1 MKMQIVSC
9 PHCGTYLLNDTTEC
23 HACGHI
29 LDQRAASLPQS
40 KILPTDHAV
49 SEDMEACPSCAE
61 TCRKG
66 LVRCWNCGTFL
77 RPEIEA
83 SYRKKQAST
92 RYEVEHIDLPILE
105 ATFVTEEDSLQRRD
119 STLNSMVA
127 SYPYQTVDSSGDD
140 DFDLSMG
147 TVFGEIVD
155 EAQEVAS
162 QSDES
167 ETFRLLPIE
176 DDSPPAALTKLESIS
191 PIKPVQSVEPVQ
203 PDVIEPPVQ
212 SEAELPPVQALNEPP
227 PSKQEVEAAATED
240 LLKIAADEEQDIKQ
254 VRKSMRSKDT
264 FVIFC
269 PQGCRIRVK
278 ERHRGRKGKCPRC
291 QSEFVVP
298 KKAAA
303 KKPEAAVSTSDNPVV
318 TSRYKKWLND
328 IRLHTVDPVKL
339 RIKADSLLNECQA
352 VDIGFSADDL
362 LIATLVVG
370 KFGANA
376 KKFLPIRQAMI
387 EHFSK
392 QGTFEQLAVAAKK
405 KFSKESLSQFTPA
418 QPAAVG
424 VESLFADIPVFG
436 ANRIAIKIPKSAD
449 TVHPQYLSF
458 CLSEFRAFVEAMQ
471 TVCGVDRFGTNTE
484 VPLTDE
490 YIKHKCTLS
499 NAPVLELAKLSYY
512 VKDPGFKLEVTGW
525 RCAKCGIILSEA
537 ARTEAKLGGA
547 NGKGIA
553 KAKCPK
559 CTQKFGD
566 IPLYQLASS
575 ESTTPATPDPEPA
588 LA

>member
-9 PHCGTYLLNDTTEC
+9 PHCGTYLLNDTCEC
-23 HACGHI
+23 HACGHV
-29 LDQRAASLPQS
+29 LDKRAAALPQAH
-40 KILPTDHAV
+40 ILPTDNAV
-49 SEDMEACPSCAE
+49 AEDMEACPSCGE
-61 TCRKG
+61 TCRTG

-77 RPEIEA
+77 RPEIEE

-92 RYEVEHIDLPILE
+92 HFEIEHIDLPILE
-105 ATFVTEEDSLQRRD
+105 ASFVTEEDSLQRRD
-119 STLNSMVA
+119 AGFDSDFNSAPENYFQA
-127 SYPYQTVDSSGDD
+127 SDTGGDDED

-147 TVFGEIVD
+147 TVFGEVVD

-162 QSDES
+162 DE
-167 ETFRLLPIE
+167 ETFRLRPLEETPAPSI
-176 DDSPPAALTKLESIS
+176 PTYAGTPAASTS
-191 PIKPVQSVEPVQ
+191 PAEM
-203 PDVIEPPVQ
+203 DVNEPPVQ
-212 SEAELPPVQALNEPP
+212 SEAELPPIQSLNEPP
-227 PSKQEVEAAATED
+227 PSPQEVEAAAAED
-240 LLKIAADEEQDIKQ
+240 LLKIAADEEQDIQQ

-298 KKAAA
+298 RKPAPKKVEA
-303 KKPEAAVSTSDNPVV
+303 EAASTGEDPVL

-376 KKFLPIRQAMI
+376 KKFPPVRQAMI

-392 QGTFEQLAVAAKK
+392 QGTFEQLAIPAKK
-405 KFSKESLSQFTPA
+405 LLTKELLTQITAA
-418 QPAAVG
+418 QPAAIG

-436 ANRIAIKIPKSAD
+436 TNRIAVKLPKTPDS
-449 TVHPQYLSF
+449 TNPQYLSF
-458 CLSEFRAFVEAMQ
+458 SLSEYRAFVEGMQ
-471 TVCGVDRFGTNTE
+471 SVCGIQDFGTNTE

-490 YIKHKCTLS
+490 YLVHKCVMS
-499 NAPVLELAKLSYY
+499 GAPVQELAKLNYY
-512 VKDPGFKLEVTGW
+512 IKDPGFKLEVTGW
-525 RCAKCGIILSEA
+525 RCAKCGVVLSEA

-553 KAKCPK
+553 KAKCLK

-566 IPLYQLASS
+566 LPLYRLVVS
-575 ESTTPATPDPEPA
+575 ETPAPATTEPEPEMA
-588 LA
+588 